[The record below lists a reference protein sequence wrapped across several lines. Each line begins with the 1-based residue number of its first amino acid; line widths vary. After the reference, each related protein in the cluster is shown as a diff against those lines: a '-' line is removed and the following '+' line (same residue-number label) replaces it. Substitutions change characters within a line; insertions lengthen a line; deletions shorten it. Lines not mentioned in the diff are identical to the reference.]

1 MSRVVDEIKSVIKNE
16 YITEL
21 CGYQIDTYLN
31 FNIDVY
37 SIDKDKSIEQSFKE
51 YILENDYWD
60 ELDKQKNYNNI
71 KEELKKYELE
81 EIKYWVND
89 LLSMFHFTPGIPD
102 MKRYAKI
109 HKLEEILV
117 KNKVKVYQLVRPYE
131 LDGRAHTYLYLT
143 GEILGEIRC
152 FETEKERFIISCTAC
167 D

>member
-1 MSRVVDEIKSVIKNE
+1 MSSVVDEIKSVIKNE

-37 SIDKDKSIEQSFKE
+37 NIDKDKSIEQSFKE

-71 KEELKKYELE
+71 KEELKKYQLE